1 MGPFWDSIQLAEDF
15 VVFRETVDGVFAEDH
30 VSVDDNVENT
40 PCAFHQRGVDA
51 VVGFDSGGQTGRLG
65 FIVSLHAIGD
75 GDFHASSE
83 SWLSKCFSESE

>member
-1 MGPFWDSIQLAEDF
+1 
-15 VVFRETVDGVFAEDH
+15 VFRETVDGVFAEDH